1 MPARGPRAQ
10 PGAYAVSCQRASG
23 PALSHCAPVC
33 SHNVWHAWGEG
44 LARVFTTL
52 REQGYLQLA
61 RVHANGTVT

>member
-1 MPARGPRAQ
+1 M
-10 PGAYAVSCQRASG
+10 SCQRASG